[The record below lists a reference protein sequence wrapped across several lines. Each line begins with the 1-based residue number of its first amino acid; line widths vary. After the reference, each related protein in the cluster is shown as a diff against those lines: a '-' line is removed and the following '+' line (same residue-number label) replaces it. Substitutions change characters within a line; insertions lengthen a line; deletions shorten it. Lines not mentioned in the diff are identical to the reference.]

1 MTTDMEPQERFVLE
15 HFGYARGLF
24 FVDVGAN
31 DGVTINTTIHLE
43 RDYGWKGIC
52 IEPNPDAYA
61 KLVQN
66 RGVECRHCGLFSRN
80 DVLTFLKIR
89 GYSEMLS
96 GFEEAYDP
104 RHRDRLDREVR
115 ERGQQLDRITVPARR
130 LDGVLDEVGV
140 STVHYL
146 GMDTEGAELEILRGV
161 DLRRYDVRLI
171 SVEDNYDGRVCN
183 EYLTSQ
189 GYRFLQRVCLDDFW
203 MRDPG

>member
-1 MTTDMEPQERFVLE
+1 MEPQEQFVLE
-15 HFGYARGLF
+15 HFNHARGLF

-31 DGVTINTTIHLE
+31 DGVTISTTIHLE
-43 RDYGWKGIC
+43 RDYGWTGIC

-66 RGVECRHCGLFSRN
+66 RRADCRHCGLFSR
-80 DVLTFLKIR
+80 DEVLTFLKIR

-104 RHRDRLDREVR
+104 RHRARLDREVR
-115 ERGQQLDRITVPARR
+115 ERSQQLDRITVPARR
-130 LDGVLDEVGV
+130 LDGLLDEVGV
-140 STVHYL
+140 RTVHYL

-161 DLRRYDVRLI
+161 DLRRYDIRLI
-171 SVEDNYDGRVCN
+171 SVEDNFNGGVCN
-183 EYLTSQ
+183 EYLASQ

-203 MRDPG
+203 MRDPTG